1 MALLPAR
8 EFPPGRL
15 RSSQVRLLKRYVVS
29 LAVLQ
34 DLHTHRLYVV
44 FCVAHLKLEKGT
56 ETDSFGLRLEPDR
69 GRGPAGKLEDQ
80 SQKNAGDHDQEKYA
94 APSHSHFRASSGAQP
109 CFQVLTSDQLLR

>member
-1 MALLPAR
+1 MTPLRYIEQLRVHAIRRKPHTFVECGPPLLKLADLLASHLRRKRPMALLPAR

-34 DLHTHRLYVV
+34 DLHAHRLNVV

-56 ETDSFGLRLEPDR
+56 ETDSF
-69 GRGPAGKLEDQ
+69 
-80 SQKNAGDHDQEKYA
+80 
-94 APSHSHFRASSGAQP
+94 
-109 CFQVLTSDQLLR
+109 